1 MTKSRNEDEGIVG
14 GKGCCQ
20 RTCTFVLAKHACRP
34 KRREDT
40 SALHSASR
48 TTVFAPDF
56 SPRGECE
63 CFFERE
69 EGWQEEV
76 QEED

>member
-14 GKGCCQ
+14 AKDVVRG
-20 RTCTFVLAKHACRP
+20 LAHSFLRST
-34 KRREDT
+34 RVREDT

-69 EGWQEEV
+69 EWWQEEA